1 MVKPESR
8 SPCPSMVDDTRR
20 SGHPSRG
27 RVGEAVLLILC
38 GLALCTV
45 GFWLSLTYWVW
56 GLIPVVGV
64 VYLSIAFV
72 TARLIVETFREIFR
86 DERG

>member
-1 MVKPESR
+1 M
-8 SPCPSMVDDTRR
+8 
-20 SGHPSRG
+20 
-27 RVGEAVLLILC
+27 
-38 GLALCTV
+38 

-64 VYLSIAFV
+64 VYVSGAFI

-86 DERG
+86 DERA